1 MTELDKNYTDPK
13 NYVNREL
20 SWLEFDYRILNEA
33 RDKSIP
39 LFERLKFLSI
49 TASNLD
55 EFFMVRVASLK
66 DMVHARYKKPD
77 IAGLR
82 PEEQLELIGEKTH
95 DLVNLQ
101 YSTYNRSLV
110 PALKQQGLEII
121 CEHEELTEAQ
131 AAYVDH
137 YFRENVYP
145 VLTPMAVDSSRP
157 FPLIRNKSLN
167 IAALV
172 QKKDGDG
179 ELEFAMVQ
187 VPAVLPRI
195 VELPV
200 DEEKGGAGKAGAVSG
215 GAGKG
220 EAASGGAGKGEAA
233 SGAGKGEAASG
244 DAGKGG
250 AAIESEC
257 GRKVILLEEI
267 IERNIHTLFL
277 NYNIVSAHPFR
288 IMRNADFTLDEE
300 EAVDLLEEIQKQL
313 KKRQWGEVIRLEVE
327 EKVDRRLLKILK
339 KELEV
344 GNEDIYEISGPLDLT
359 FLMKMYGM
367 KGFDELKTP
376 SYTPQPVPALM
387 NDDDI
392 FTNIRRGD
400 IFLHHPYQTFD
411 PVVNLVQ
418 KAARDPNVLAIKQT
432 LYRVSGHSPIVAAL
446 AEAAENGKQVSVLV
460 ELKARFDE
468 ENNIN
473 WAKKLEKAGCHVIY
487 GLVGLKTHCKITL
500 VVRREEDGIRRYVH
514 LGTGNYNDSTARLYT
529 DCGLMTCHPLI
540 GEDATAVF
548 NMLSGY
554 SEPPTWNKL
563 ALAPL
568 WLRSKCIKMIRRETQ
583 RAREGRPAHIV
594 AKMNSLCDKEVIANL
609 YEASCAGVKIE
620 LIIRGICC
628 LKAGVPGLSENI
640 SVHSIVGNFLEHAR
654 IFYFENGGSPEVYM
668 GSADWMPRNL
678 DKRVE
683 IMFPVEDPELK
694 KQVIHILEV
703 QLADNVKAH
712 ILQPDGTYE
721 KIDKR
726 GKVLVAAQEQFCA
739 EAIAAARSQTEGT
752 HADVRSTRLF
762 VPAEP
767 QE

>member
-1 MTELDKNYTDPK
+1 MADTELNYLDSK

-20 SWLEFDYRILNEA
+20 SWLEFDFRILNEA

-66 DMVHARYKKPD
+66 DMVHAKYKKPD

-95 DLVNLQ
+95 ELVALQ
-101 YSTYNRSLV
+101 YSTYNRSLL
-110 PALKQQGLEII
+110 PALKQQGLQIVS
-121 CEHEELTEAQ
+121 EHEELTEEDGRFA
-131 AAYVDH
+131 DRFFH
-137 YFRENVYP
+137 DNVYP

-172 QKKDGDG
+172 QKKNGEDG
-179 ELEFAMVQ
+179 LEFAMVQ
-187 VPAVLPRI
+187 VPSGLPRI
-195 VELPV
+195 VELPA
-200 DEEKGGAGKAGAVSG
+200 DGN
-215 GAGKG
+215 G
-220 EAASGGAGKGEAA
+220 E
-233 SGAGKGEAASG
+233 
-244 DAGKGG
+244 
-250 AAIESEC
+250 
-257 GRKVILLEEI
+257 RRVILLEEI
-267 IERNIHTLFL
+267 IERNMKELFL

-300 EAVDLLEEIQKQL
+300 EAEDLLEEIQKQL

-327 EKVDRRLLKILK
+327 EKVDKRLLKILK
-339 KELEV
+339 RELSV
-344 GNEDIYEISGPLDLT
+344 GNDDIYEINGPLDLT

-367 KGFDELKTP
+367 NGFDELKTP
-376 SYTPQPVPALM
+376 SYTPQPVPAFM

-392 FTNIRRGD
+392 FTNIRKGD
-400 IFLHHPYQTFD
+400 ILLHHPYQTFE
-411 PVVNLVQ
+411 PVVEFVRQ
-418 KAARDPNVLAIKQT
+418 AAKDPDVLAIKQT

-446 AEAAENGKQVSVLV
+446 AEAAERGKQVSVLV

-514 LGTGNYNDSTARLYT
+514 LGTGNYNDSTAKLYT
-529 DCGLMTCHPLI
+529 DCGLMTCHPQV

-568 WLRSKCIKMIRRETQ
+568 WLRSRCIRMIKREAEHA
-583 RAREGRPAHIV
+583 RAGKPARIM

-620 LIIRGICC
+620 LVVRGICC
-628 LKAGVPGLSENI
+628 LKAGIPGLSENI
-640 SVHSIVGNFLEHAR
+640 TVHSIVGNFLEHAR
-654 IFYFENGGSPEVYM
+654 ILYVENDGSPEVYM

-694 KQVIHILEV
+694 KQVIHILQV
-703 QLADNVKAH
+703 QLEDNVKAH
-712 ILQPDGTYE
+712 VLQPDGTYE

-726 GKVLVAAQEQFCA
+726 GKVLVCAQEQFCE
-739 EAIAAARSQTEGT
+739 EAIAMAKKAAEEAG
-752 HADVRSTRLF
+752 HDVHNTRVF
-762 VPAEP
+762 VPAEA
-767 QE
+767 

>member
-1 MTELDKNYTDPK
+1 MADIELNYLDSK

-20 SWLEFDYRILNEA
+20 SWLEFDFRILNEA
-33 RDKSIP
+33 RDKSIS

-66 DMVHARYKKPD
+66 DMVHAKYKKPD

-95 DLVNLQ
+95 ELVALQ
-101 YSTYNRSLV
+101 YSTYNRSLL
-110 PALKQQGLEII
+110 PALKQQGLQIVS
-121 CEHEELTEAQ
+121 EHEELTEEDGRF
-131 AAYVDH
+131 VDRFFH
-137 YFRENVYP
+137 DNVYP

-172 QKKDGDG
+172 QKKNGEDG
-179 ELEFAMVQ
+179 LEFAMVQ
-187 VPAVLPRI
+187 VPSGLPRI
-195 VELPV
+195 VELPA
-200 DEEKGGAGKAGAVSG
+200 DGN
-215 GAGKG
+215 G
-220 EAASGGAGKGEAA
+220 E
-233 SGAGKGEAASG
+233 
-244 DAGKGG
+244 
-250 AAIESEC
+250 
-257 GRKVILLEEI
+257 RRVILLEEI
-267 IERNIHTLFL
+267 IERNMKELFL

-300 EAVDLLEEIQKQL
+300 EAEDLLEEIQKQL

-327 EKVDRRLLKILK
+327 EKVDKRLLKILK
-339 KELEV
+339 RELSV
-344 GNEDIYEISGPLDLT
+344 GNDDIYEINGPLDLT

-367 KGFDELKTP
+367 NGFDELKTP
-376 SYTPQPVPALM
+376 SYTPQPVPAFM

-392 FTNIRRGD
+392 FTNIRKGD
-400 IFLHHPYQTFD
+400 ILLHHPYQTFE
-411 PVVNLVQ
+411 PVVEFVRQ
-418 KAARDPNVLAIKQT
+418 AAKDPDVLAIKQT

-446 AEAAENGKQVSVLV
+446 AEAAERGKQVSVLV

-514 LGTGNYNDSTARLYT
+514 LGTGNYNDSTAKLYT
-529 DCGLMTCHPLI
+529 DCGLMTCHPQV

-568 WLRSKCIKMIRRETQ
+568 WLRSRCIRMIKREAEHA
-583 RAREGRPAHIV
+583 RAGKPARIM

-620 LIIRGICC
+620 LVVRGICC
-628 LKAGVPGLSENI
+628 LKAGIPGLSENI
-640 SVHSIVGNFLEHAR
+640 TVHSIVGNFLEHAR
-654 IFYFENGGSPEVYM
+654 ILYVENDGSPEVYM

-694 KQVIHILEV
+694 KQVIHILQV
-703 QLADNVKAH
+703 QLEDNVKAH
-712 ILQPDGTYE
+712 VLQPDGTYE
-721 KIDKR
+721 KIGKR
-726 GKVLVAAQEQFCA
+726 GKVLVCAQEQFCE
-739 EAIAAARSQTEGT
+739 EAIAMAKKAAEEAG
-752 HADVRSTRLF
+752 HDVHNTRVF
-762 VPAEP
+762 VPAEA
-767 QE
+767 